1 MSSNGSRRRE
11 ITVADVAKAAQVSK
25 AQAARALGNY
35 GAVSE
40 EVRGRVLAAAEEL
53 SYRPNELARSMN
65 TGKSNTI
72 GVVVGDIENPH
83 FGLATRGITDTAKK
97 SGYNVILINT
107 DEELTAE
114 IEAVQVLLDKRV
126 DGLIVAPASSLE
138 TEHLQYVHET
148 GRPLVLL
155 DRKAER
161 LDVET
166 IAVSMAEISYES
178 TRYLLQAGHRR
189 IAFISTLKTDSP
201 YIEGAELDSS
211 QITERLEGMQ
221 RVFLEA
227 GRGFPEDLVRLN
239 AGDAES
245 IRNITREVLLMPEPA
260 TAIVASDG
268 LIALSVLEAIQELGL
283 SIPGDISFLMY
294 DDFAWTRLTSPPLTV
309 ISQPAYEMGV
319 AAANA
324 LIRQIEGRKP
334 VANGSDLTARLI
346 LRGSVGTPRTAEDF
360 SAPEIPDTG
369 SRRPALIHREYDAI
383 GPGTG
388 TAAGAIEAFPAGHD
402 GHRGGSQPS
411 MHSPS
416 RSKAEL
422 TDRMP
427 GQTRR

>member
-1 MSSNGSRRRE
+1 MSSNSSRRRE

-107 DEELTAE
+107 DEELAAE
-114 IEAVQVLLDKRV
+114 IDAVQVLLDKRV
-126 DGLIVAPASSLE
+126 DGLIVAPASSVE
-138 TEHLQYVHET
+138 TQHLQHVHDS

-166 IAVSMAEISYES
+166 VAVSMAEISYES
-178 TRYLLQAGHRR
+178 TRYLLQTGHRQ

-201 YIEGAELDSS
+201 YRAGMVLDSS
-211 QITERLEGMQ
+211 QISERLEGM
-221 RVFLEA
+221 RRAFTEIGLTLS
-227 GRGFPEDLVRLN
+227 EDYVRLN
-239 AGDAES
+239 SGDADS
-245 IRNITREVLLMPEPA
+245 IRNLTRELLLMPEPA

-268 LIALSVLEAIQELGL
+268 LIALSVVEAIQELGL
-283 SIPGDISFLMY
+283 SIPDDVSFLMY
-294 DDFAWTRLTSPPLTV
+294 DDFSWTRLTSPPLTV
-309 ISQPAYEMGV
+309 IAQPVYEMGV
-319 AAANA
+319 AAAGA

-334 VANGSDLTARLI
+334 AANGPEFSARLI
-346 LRGSVGTPRTAEDF
+346 RRGSVAMPRTA
-360 SAPEIPDTG
+360 
-369 SRRPALIHREYDAI
+369 RV
-383 GPGTG
+383 
-388 TAAGAIEAFPAGHD
+388 
-402 GHRGGSQPS
+402 
-411 MHSPS
+411 
-416 RSKAEL
+416 
-422 TDRMP
+422 
-427 GQTRR
+427 